1 MSSRKNGRIARESLE
16 AAFASD
22 WNRLRETYDDGA
34 TMVGGGLDIRGADNM
49 VALWRGCHEEE
60 RDLRL
65 EILNVIAGGDMVA
78 VEFRHKGIVNQPLPG
93 LPEALYGKRLEA
105 TEVHLCRFRNDK
117 ITAVTIYG
125 GVCQSPDV
133 PLRRV
138 WVAE

>member
-1 MSSRKNGRIARESLE
+1 MSSSVNARIARESLE

-22 WNRLRETYDDGA
+22 WKRLRETYADDA

-65 EILNVIAGGDMVA
+65 EILNVVAGDEMVA
-78 VEFRHKGIVNQPLPG
+78 VEFRHRGIVNQLLPG
-93 LPEALYGKRLEA
+93 MSETLLGKRLVA
-105 TEVHLCRFRNDK
+105 TEVHMCRVQDGK

-125 GVCQSPDV
+125 GVSETFDV
-133 PLRRV
+133 
-138 WVAE
+138 